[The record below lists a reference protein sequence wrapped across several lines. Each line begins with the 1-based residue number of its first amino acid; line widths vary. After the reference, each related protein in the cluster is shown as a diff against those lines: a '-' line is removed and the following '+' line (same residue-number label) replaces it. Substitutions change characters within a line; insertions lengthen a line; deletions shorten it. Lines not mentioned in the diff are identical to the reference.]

1 MMPSAI
7 TDLDLRK
14 PRHVVVTSET
24 SNARVVAS
32 ELASITATGAR
43 SDKIPSE
50 SSTTSSRVP
59 QSLERELQK
68 LFAEARYEVF
78 EDGMGSNFSRQ
89 LEAMIRAHGNYA
101 RLELNALLRVP
112 TTSPTVAAECLRIIG
127 RLKDKQTHAFRRWI
141 LADLLNA
148 KSVLVRDA
156 AIIGLSSLDDPSV
169 LSSVRLALEKE
180 QSAEL
185 RFDLDQLREQLENPE
200 RGYALSFAENP

>member
-1 MMPSAI
+1 MPSAI

-59 QSLERELQK
+59 QSLERELQR

-78 EDGMGSNFSRQ
+78 EDGMGSDFSRR
-89 LEAMIRAHGNYA
+89 LEAMIRAHGNLA
-101 RLELNALLRVP
+101 LLELNALLRVP
-112 TTSPTVAAECLRIIG
+112 ITSPTVAAECLRKIG
-127 RLKDKQTHAFRRWI
+127 RLKDTHTHTCISEVDSCRPIKRQKR
-141 LADLLNA
+141 LGEGC
-148 KSVLVRDA
+148 RDHRF
-156 AIIGLSSLDDPSV
+156 V
-169 LSSVRLALEKE
+169 
-180 QSAEL
+180 EL
-185 RFDLDQLREQLENPE
+185 
-200 RGYALSFAENP
+200 G

>member
-1 MMPSAI
+1 MTPSAI
-7 TDLDLRK
+7 TDLDLRR
-14 PRHVVVTSET
+14 PRHVIVTSAT
-24 SNARVVAS
+24 SNAQVIAS

-43 SDKIPSE
+43 PNKIPSE
-50 SSTTSSRVP
+50 SATTGSKVP
-59 QSLERELQK
+59 QSLERELQR

-78 EDGMGSNFSRQ
+78 EDGMGSDFSRR
-89 LEAMIRAHGNYA
+89 LEATIRAHGNLA
-101 RLELNALLRVP
+101 LLELNALLRVP
-112 TTSPTVAAECLRIIG
+112 TASPTVAAECLRIIG

-180 QSAEL
+180 ESAEL